1 VPERIPENMAVT
13 LGGHKQSTLLNDLA
27 AHYQIRTS
35 SHFTSPTITAHRG
48 TLEIRAEAQT
58 NTRDLF
64 VATFRGYKLANK
76 DGFFGTSDP
85 FLVISRYEYVLSFI
99 LLFCCC

>member
-1 VPERIPENMAVT
+1 MPQRGVFYVT
-13 LGGHKQSTLLNDLA
+13 L
-27 AHYQIRTS
+27 RT
-35 SHFTSPTITAHRG
+35 TYPPTTQITALSHRG

-64 VATFRGYKLANK
+64 VVTFRGYKLANK

-85 FLVISRYEYVLSFI
+85 FLVISR
-99 LLFCCC
+99 

>member
-1 VPERIPENMAVT
+1 M
-13 LGGHKQSTLLNDLA
+13 LHSSLLTTHTPTTQTTA
-27 AHYQIRTS
+27 
-35 SHFTSPTITAHRG
+35 FTHRG

-64 VATFRGYKLANK
+64 VVTFRGYKLANK

-85 FLVISRYEYVLSFI
+85 FLVISR
-99 LLFCCC
+99 

>member
-1 VPERIPENMAVT
+1 MPYRVPKLSNVEIIYCILSYT
-13 LGGHKQSTLLNDLA
+13 LQNNTL
-27 AHYQIRTS
+27 T
-35 SHFTSPTITAHRG
+35 HRG

-64 VATFRGYKLANK
+64 VVSFRGYKLANK

-85 FLVISRYEYVLSFI
+85 FLSIAR
-99 LLFCCC
+99 